1 MADGGSGGGSGA
13 AMGVVVG
20 ALLAVLLVVGGFFV
34 IRGGGLTDTKNI
46 NLNVHAPSLSAP
58 AAPGK

>member
-1 MADGGSGGGSGA
+1 MADGTGGGGGA

-20 ALLAVLLVVGGFFV
+20 ALLAGVLVVGFFAV
-34 IRGGGLTDTKNI
+34 KGGMSDTHNI